1 MKNKLLAFLAAFGL
15 VATVHA
21 VEINDNI
28 SINGFIDGSWVNTDT
43 DGAASDVNDLDIDEV
58 ELNFLVN
65 AGNVSGEIHIDNDDG
80 AGDAID
86 LEQVHFTYSM
96 ENGLSVTV
104 GRFGSALGFEREDPA
119 GLYTFSRAYDDS
131 TANTLFNIGNVD
143 ATAVEG
149 ISLGYSADAF
159 SIALSAVN
167 AEGTVEQNN
176 AGVEDDLDIE
186 IALSYTGIENLVL
199 GGGVHSQRN
208 SGANNDRD
216 ISNLHAAYTMDKLML
231 AAEYVNDDND
241 AAAADLTA
249 IMILADYVINDQMGV
264 AVRYSEWETGANAE
278 ADKLT
283 IAPNYA
289 ITESL
294 GAILEYSSTE
304 NAAGNDVDELA
315 LELTFTF

>member
-231 AAEYVNDDND
+231 GAEYVNDDND
-241 AAAADLTA
+241 AAADDLTA
-249 IMILADYVINDQMGV
+249 VMILADYDINDQMGV

-304 NAAGNDVDELA
+304 TADGTDEDQLA

>member
-65 AGNVSGEIHIDNDDG
+65 AGNISGEIHIDNDDG

-241 AAAADLTA
+241 AASDDLTA
-249 IMILADYVINDQMGV
+249 VMILADYDINDQMGV

>member
-241 AAAADLTA
+241 AAADDLTA
-249 IMILADYVINDQMGV
+249 VMILADYDINDQMGV